1 MIYFI
6 IIDFIKRGECNE
18 KDNIIYL
25 FITRPNGILA
35 ADSANYSQVLR
46 RCSDRDICIDLCL
59 DELGA
64 PEPYA
69 FWNCVNSCLSKIA
82 RSDCDD

>member
-1 MIYFI
+1 MKKTI
-6 IIDFIKRGECNE
+6 
-18 KDNIIYL
+18 L
-25 FITRPNGILA
+25 FICLLLGLTGFSA
-35 ADSANYSQVLR
+35 ADSANDSQVLG

-64 PEPYA
+64 PEPYP
-69 FWNCVNSCLSKIA
+69 FWNCVNSCLSKIK